1 MPAIVIGGDTEA
13 GDKILQRL
21 NQPNREVRAFVTDE
35 QAGARLKEAG
45 IKVAIGDLSDE
56 GHVEAAS
63 LHCFSAILI
72 AEAACDDRE
81 RSFID
86 DPLEVTRS
94 WARAVTA
101 AGVTRAIWVSQDEP
115 ELTGTPESAW
125 VEPRHNDL
133 VEAVVRLDDAQSI
146 E

>member
-13 GDKILQRL
+13 GGKILRRL
-21 NQPNREVRAFVTDE
+21 SHPNREVRAFVTDE
-35 QAGARLKEAG
+35 LAGARLKEAG

-56 GHVEAAS
+56 GHVEAAAI
-63 LHCFSAILI
+63 HCFSAILI

-86 DPLEVTRS
+86 DPAEVTRS

-115 ELTGTPESAW
+115 EPTGTPESAW
-125 VEPRHNDL
+125 VKPDHHDL
-133 VEAVVRLDDAQSI
+133 VEEVAHLDDAQSI